1 MWKEIALA
9 FATMVIL
16 LGCSVQLFGRYILNY
31 HLTEE
36 SLKIVLFGFISV
48 LSVPYRDIAI
58 VQLAS
63 FRDAINPWSSWR
75 FGNRIVGTGVLIKK
89 KKFGIFYR
97 LIVTP
102 DDPARFVSDVAR
114 RLN

>member
-9 FATMVIL
+9 FAIMAVLSCT
-16 LGCSVQLFGRYILNY
+16 VQLFGRYILNY

-58 VQLAS
+58 VQLAT
-63 FRDAINPWSSWR
+63 FRDVINPWSSWR

-89 KKFGIFYR
+89 KKFGILYK

-102 DDPARFVSDVAR
+102 DDPTRFVSDVAR
-114 RLN
+114 RLY